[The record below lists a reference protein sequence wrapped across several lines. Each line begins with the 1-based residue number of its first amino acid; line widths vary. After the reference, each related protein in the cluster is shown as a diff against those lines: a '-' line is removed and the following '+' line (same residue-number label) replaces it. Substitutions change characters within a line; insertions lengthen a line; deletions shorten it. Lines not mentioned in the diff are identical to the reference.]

1 MEDLCSLARKIE
13 ELRAGCPMQ
22 GCGVGKD
29 GELGALWR
37 RWVSL
42 RRGVGLLMAHTEQ
55 RGEEWKD
62 ITTSVSLTNIVTS
75 SKHRHKGQRKVI

>member
-1 MEDLCSLARKIE
+1 MKDLCSLTGKIE

-37 RWVSL
+37 RWVLL
-42 RRGVGLLMAHTEQ
+42 RRAISLLMAHTQQ
-55 RGEEWKD
+55 REEEWKD
-62 ITTSVSLTNIVTS
+62 ITTSVSFARNFFFFLNVL
-75 SKHRHKGQRKVI
+75 HL